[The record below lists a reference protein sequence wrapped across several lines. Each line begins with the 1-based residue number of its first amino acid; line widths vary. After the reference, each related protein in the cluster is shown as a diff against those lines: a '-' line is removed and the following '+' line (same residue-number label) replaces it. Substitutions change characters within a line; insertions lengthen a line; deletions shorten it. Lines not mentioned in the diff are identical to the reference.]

1 MVSAVYVGID
11 VAKGWLDVAARPGAA
26 PWRVDNDPAGVALLV
41 AQLDTLA
48 PALVV
53 LEASGGY
60 ERPVVAALAAG
71 GLPIAVVNPRQARA
85 FARATGQLAKTDAL
99 DAKALAHFAEAVRP
113 PARVQPAVEAQA
125 LTALLTRR
133 RQLVAMRVAEQN
145 RLETALPAVRAGIA
159 AHLTWLREAAAAI
172 DEELRRAVAADP
184 AWREAEALLRSVPG
198 VGPVLALTLMAEL
211 PELGTLT
218 RQQAA
223 ALAGVAPLNRD
234 TGRQRGVRTIWG
246 GRAGVRGALYMG
258 ALTATR
264 WNPTIGAFYRRLCD
278 AGKPRK
284 VALVACMRKLL
295 TILNALLRT
304 RTPWQPVP
312 PAQC

>member
-1 MVSAVYVGID
+1 MASAVYVGID
-11 VAKGWLDVAARPGAA
+11 VAKGWLDVAARPHAA
-26 PWRVDNDPAGVALLV
+26 PWRVDNDPAGVAQLV
-41 AQLDTLA
+41 ARLEELVA
-48 PALVV
+48 ALVV

-71 GLPIAVVNPRQARA
+71 GLPVAVVNPRQARD

-99 DAKALAHFAEAVRP
+99 DARALARFAEAVRP
-113 PARVQPAVEAQA
+113 PVRAQPAAGAQA
-125 LTALLTRR
+125 LTALLVRR
-133 RQLVAMRVAEQN
+133 RQLVGMRVAEQN
-145 RLETALPAVRAGIA
+145 RLQTCLPAVRAGVA
-159 AHLTWLREAAAAI
+159 AHLAWLREATAAI
-172 DEELRRAVAADP
+172 DAELRGAIAADP
-184 AWREAEALLRSVPG
+184 AWRERETLLRSVPG
-198 VGPVLALTLMAEL
+198 VGPVLALTLLAEL

-234 TGRQRGVRTIWG
+234 TGRQRGLRTVWG

-264 WNPTIGAFYRRLCD
+264 WNPIIAAFYRRLCA
-278 AGKPRK
+278 AGKPHK

-295 TILNALLRT
+295 TILNAVIRSSTAWRT
-304 RTPWQPVP
+304 APVP
-312 PAQC
+312 SP